1 MESTSLI
8 IGLSLAVGMG
18 LVCHVL
24 LSTLWEGGQRLSR
37 RLRRGRLAALG
48 VGHSSEQTQKINE
61 DALFGLDQ
69 IPWNKAYLGS
79 TLLGLV
85 LFFVMGP
92 SLPGV
97 RLFFL
102 GLPVLVWL
110 ARVYLVQQRKHL
122 MAGAIRQFLIDVR
135 LHMSLKGSLLLGLEN
150 LANTTLESTPVHQ
163 ALKRRLLGGSARSG
177 LDVLRQVADDLNA
190 LHLLKAVQRIQSAQQ
205 SGGVLD
211 VDQAIASSIEE
222 LNEEMTYQ
230 AEEQMQHLPL
240 RITLLAM
247 PFLLAPIVILLF
259 YPLVDRI
266 LKTLSGVAVG
276 GGF

>member
-8 IGLSLAVGMG
+8 IGLSLAVGMC

-190 LHLLKAVQRIQSAQQ
+190 PHLLKAVQRIQSAQQ

>member
-1 MESTSLI
+1 MENTSLI
-8 IGLSLAVGMG
+8 VGLSLAVGLG

-24 LSTLWEGGQRLSR
+24 LSTLWEGSQRLSR
-37 RLRRGRLAALG
+37 RLHRGRLAALG
-48 VGHSSEQTQKINE
+48 VGHSQEQAQKINE
-61 DALFGLDQ
+61 DALLGLDQ
-69 IPWNKAYLGS
+69 IPWNKAYLGA
-79 TLLGLV
+79 TFLGLV
-85 LFFVMGP
+85 LFFVLGP

-110 ARVYLVQQRKHL
+110 ARLYLVQQRKHL

-150 LANTTLESTPVHQ
+150 LANTTLELTPVHQ

-190 LHLLKAVQRIQSAQQ
+190 LHLLKAVQRIQSAQH